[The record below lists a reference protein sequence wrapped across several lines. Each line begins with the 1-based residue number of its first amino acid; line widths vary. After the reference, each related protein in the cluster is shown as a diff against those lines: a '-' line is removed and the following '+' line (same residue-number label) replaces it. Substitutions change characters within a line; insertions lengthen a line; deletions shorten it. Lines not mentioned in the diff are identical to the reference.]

1 MYKLI
6 ILLFISCSTVFAS
19 QSKSQQSYSQI
30 AQLEK
35 QLIEL
40 INVERQKNE
49 RKPLKECSALTKV
62 ARKHSQNMADKKVSF
77 GHDGFDER
85 FDEVKNLKVRKFGE
99 NVAYSYNVKNHLQ
112 TAVTGWMNSKGHREN
127 ILDDFS
133 ETGIGIAFD
142 KKGTFYVTQLFATRS
157 KNHLSSKRIKPQH

>member
-1 MYKLI
+1 MYKFI
-6 ILLFISCSTVFAS
+6 IMLLLSCSTVFAS
-19 QSKSQQSYSQI
+19 QSDSQI
-30 AQLEK
+30 EQQEK

-40 INVERQKNE
+40 INTERQKHGL
-49 RKPLKECSALTKV
+49 KPLKEFHALTKV
-62 ARKHSQNMADKKVSF
+62 ARKHSQNMADKKVAF
-77 GHDGFDER
+77 GHDGFDMR
-85 FDEVKNLKVRKFGE
+85 FDEVKQFGVRKFGE

-127 ILDDFS
+127 ILNDFS

-157 KNHLSSKRIKPQH
+157 KNHASSKRIKPGN